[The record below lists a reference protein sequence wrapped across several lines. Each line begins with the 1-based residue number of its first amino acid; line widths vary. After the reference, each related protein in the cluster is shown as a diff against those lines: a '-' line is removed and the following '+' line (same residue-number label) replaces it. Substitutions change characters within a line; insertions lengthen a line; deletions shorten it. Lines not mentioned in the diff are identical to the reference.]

1 MGRKEVKGDVQPP
14 SHFIIL
20 GFPSHG
26 FHYGNKNTSRFHLG
40 ESKKYNGQN
49 TNLQDLVPTETSKTQ
64 KQPPSEVMQQDQ
76 GCADIL
82 TDDHAS
88 T

>member
-1 MGRKEVKGDVQPP
+1 MKGDVQPPP

-26 FHYGNKNTSRFHLG
+26 LSYGNKNTSRFHLC
-40 ESKKYNGQN
+40 ENKKCNGQK
-49 TNLQDLVPTETSKTQ
+49 TNLQDLVPTETSKTR
-64 KQPPSEVMQQDQ
+64 KQPPSDAMQQDG
-76 GCADIL
+76 GCADTL
-82 TDDHAS
+82 MDDYAS